1 MRPLIILLLGLCLPP
16 LLASCSQEVPG
27 GPVGPVLAKPP
38 SGGDFT
44 LRGVEGPVSTRDYRG
59 KVLALYFGYTHC
71 PDVCP
76 TSLATLG
83 KALSL
88 LSPAEQAKVQPFF
101 ISVDPERETLA
112 GLRDYATF
120 FHPAF
125 KGLTGSPQELQAA
138 TAAYGAS
145 YARQEVQ
152 SGGGYVVDHTS
163 VVYLVAPDGHLAAA
177 LPHGSSPEE
186 MIRAIRGLLAPGEK

>member
-1 MRPLIILLLGLCLPP
+1 MRPFILLLLGLCLPP
-16 LLASCSQEVPG
+16 LLGSCSQETPG
-27 GPVGPVLAKPP
+27 GLTLAQAPP
-38 SGGDFT
+38 GGDFT
-44 LRGVEGPVSTRDYRG
+44 LHGASGPVSTRDYRG

-83 KALSL
+83 KALGL
-88 LSPAEQAKVQPFF
+88 LDPAELARVQPLF

-112 GLRDYATF
+112 GLADYAAF
-120 FHPAF
+120 FHPGF
-125 KGLTGSPQELQAA
+125 KGLTGSPRELQAA
-138 TAAYGAS
+138 AAAYGAS

-177 LPHGSSPEE
+177 LPHGTSAEE
-186 MIRAIRGLLAPGEK
+186 MARAIRGLMAPAK